1 VPLRAAAASAAAAA
15 PSVPPEARPTH
26 LVYRGLARAILAEPL
41 AIGTAVPAG
50 RRALAVAAGPGISRV
65 HCTVARAADGVW
77 LEDLSTYGSFV
88 NGERVGGRVSL
99 RAGDRLRLG
108 SPGVECELV
117 RVVDDDGAAS

>member
-1 VPLRAAAASAAAAA
+1 VATLPAVPAA
-15 PSVPPEARPTH
+15 ARPTH
-26 LVYRGLARAILAEPL
+26 LVYRGVARAILAEPL
-41 AIGTAVPAG
+41 AIGTAAPAG
-50 RRALAVAAGPGISRV
+50 RRALTVAAGPGISRL
-65 HCTVARAADGVW
+65 HCTIARATDGVW

-88 NGERVGGRVSL
+88 NGERVGGRASL